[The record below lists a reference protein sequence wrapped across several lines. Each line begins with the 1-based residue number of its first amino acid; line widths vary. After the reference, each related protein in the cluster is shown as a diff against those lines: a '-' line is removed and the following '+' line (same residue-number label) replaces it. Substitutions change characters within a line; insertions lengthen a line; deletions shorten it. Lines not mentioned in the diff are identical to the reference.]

1 MKPLSVP
8 SLSFRLRLVLACL
21 CLTTLGGCSKVLP
34 PAWSAW
40 MKDWPDV
47 KAEKEREENARAATL
62 AKQQKEAENA
72 WTRPDTA
79 FTRAKPY
86 PVPPEPLLEE
96 PETPGPLAEEDMQAA
111 TPMQDDQ
118 DVGGSVRKMVPA
130 LSRLIEGKNDRPEQS
145 AGSPPVSGAPAALGA
160 PRVQDVRFG
169 EHPGRSR
176 IVLDLSGPAPYQ
188 YAFDNAS
195 GTLSVTLKGAGWTAG
210 PQGTVPRSPLLE
222 GWSAQNGGSGDSVM
236 TVRLRGPAK
245 VVHEELIGPSEGRG
259 HRLVLDIAR
268 Q

>member
-40 MKDWPDV
+40 MKDWPDTKADTE
-47 KAEKEREENARAATL
+47 KAERARAATL
-62 AKQQKEAENA
+62 AKQEREAEKA

-96 PETPGPLAEEDMQAA
+96 PETPGLLAEGDMQAA
-111 TPMQDDQ
+111 APAQEDQ
-118 DVGGSVRKMVPA
+118 NVGGNVRKMVPA

-145 AGSPPVSGAPAALGA
+145 AGTPPVSGAPAALGA
-160 PRVQDVRFG
+160 PQVQDVRFG

-176 IVLDLSGPAPYQ
+176 IVLDLSGPAAYR
-188 YAFDNAS
+188 YALDNAS
-195 GTLSVTLKGAGWTAG
+195 GTLSVILKGAGWMAG
-210 PQGTVPRSPLLE
+210 PGGGIPRSPLLE
-222 GWSAQNGGSGDSVM
+222 GWSAQKDGSGDSGM

-259 HRLVLDIAR
+259 HRLVLDLAR
-268 Q
+268 E